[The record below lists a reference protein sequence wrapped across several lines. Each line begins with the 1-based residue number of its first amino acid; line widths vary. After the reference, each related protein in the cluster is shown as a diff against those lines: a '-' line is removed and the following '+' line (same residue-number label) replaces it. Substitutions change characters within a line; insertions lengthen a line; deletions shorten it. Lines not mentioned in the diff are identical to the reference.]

1 MKIKLIKKI
10 KSIIKPFINILFSL
24 FVREFIKQKYS
35 KQDAIN
41 DDLSEKEKKVLNN
54 NPLNRRSFYSNLSV
68 CDNLLEIGCFDNPS
82 LEFLKTSNRII
93 HYADYLSKKELI
105 NRAKNI
111 KGRDPNNVPE
121 IEYVLSKGFGQIER
135 KYDAVV
141 SNHCIEHVPDFILHL
156 QQIHKILK
164 GDGAYLFSVPDKR
177 FCFDHFIPESTI
189 LDVLTAYLEKRKK
202 PSLKSVLE
210 HYCFTSQDWYFSDD
224 PYEKS
229 NPEQLNKIN
238 ECLEIYKT
246 NDYVDVHCWQF
257 TPLSFT
263 KIINKLSELQYI
275 ERPNSFKIFPSKDKS
290 EFYVFINYSNK
301 LLFNI

>member
-1 MKIKLIKKI
+1 M
-10 KSIIKPFINILFSL
+10 IKPSINILVSL

-35 KQDAIN
+35 KQDAISN
-41 DDLSEKEKKVLNN
+41 DLTEEEKKVLVNKK
-54 NPLNRRSFYSNLSV
+54 LDRRSFYSSLRQCSH
-68 CDNLLEIGCFDNPS
+68 LLEIGCFDNPS
-82 LEFLKTSNRII
+82 LEFLRTSPRII
-93 HYADYLSKKELI
+93 HYADFLSKKDLI
-105 NRAKNI
+105 SRAKKI

-121 IEYVLSKGFGQIER
+121 IEYVLSKGYGQINI

-141 SNHCIEHVPDFILHL
+141 SNHCIEHVPDLISHL
-156 QQIHKILK
+156 KQIHQILK

-189 LDVLTAYLEKRKK
+189 LDVLTAYLENRKK

-229 NPEQLNKIN
+229 NNEQLNKIN
-238 ECLEIYKT
+238 ECLEIYQT

-275 ERPNSFKIFPSKDKS
+275 ERPKTFKIYPSKDKS
-290 EFYVFINYSNK
+290 EFYVCINYSNK
-301 LLFNI
+301 FLFN